1 MLQQRDEEWREEL
14 SNRDKA
20 LRVELKERKRKD
32 LHAESAKEGSRA
44 NQADGGKGEGNGAEL
59 VLEV

>member
-32 LHAESAKEGSRA
+32 LHAESVKEGSRA
-44 NQADGGKGEGNGAEL
+44 DQDDGGKGEGNGAEL